1 MGAIFLSYA
10 REDRACAERLAR
22 VLGKAGHQVWWD
34 RHIQSGREFAAEI
47 ESQLEKADIVLV
59 AWSKHAGKSPW
70 VRDEAAIGRDRGR
83 LLPILVDGSEPPIGF
98 RQFQALDLAGWKGR
112 PNDRRTKALI
122 GAIDTILSGEA
133 PDLTHPGRRFA
144 WLDDKRLWAMA
155 AVLGLI
161 LAVAVSLFI
170 LRPGQAE
177 AEPASLAVLP
187 FKNMSAGDPYFAE
200 GVAEEI
206 ANQLGREPQ
215 FKVAGR
221 TSSALFKD
229 AADFRDVGRRLH
241 VAYVLEGSVRSAGD
255 QVRVVVSLVD
265 TREGTRMWSQDFRGK
280 LDDIFAIQDR
290 IGQQVAANVKRQLVP
305 AIAQSTIKTSGEVYS
320 LYVTARSLMHNRE
333 PAKLTAAIDLLTRVV
348 RLDPNYAPG
357 WARLAL
363 AQRLYAFYTD
373 QDESEAS
380 RAERIRYAERAV
392 ALAPRLADAHAILGL
407 FLSGT
412 LDAEE
417 SRRGRQELET
427 AVRLDPGDAEAW
439 YWLSDLRR
447 ADLDFAGALDAY
459 RRSARIDPFFFLV
472 GERMPPLAWDMG
484 HRDEATQFLKE
495 RIANHPDPFI
505 AQIARVQL
513 ADLQNDPSSAYA
525 YAKKARE
532 IALPDSRPIAEARMA
547 SILLQLGL
555 LDEAERFVP
564 PNLINMRR
572 GKLTFAKGPIEAF
585 PRPSDFWTFMEDG
598 PHLLP
603 RLLVKLGRSRELVA
617 LYDGAFSSPENMAS
631 RYSGPGF
638 VEMAPMLAIGLQ
650 QSGRVREGARI
661 LLLGD
666 AMCRRTF
673 QNNQPRIRF
682 RVSCSRLWAVLGQK
696 DLAINTLDRAVAD
709 GWRPEDGEYGLVT
722 DEPVYAV
729 LRNDPRMK
737 RIDAILAAEIVRERR
752 ELLAAGV

>member
-290 IGQQVAANVKRQLVP
+290 IGQ
-305 AIAQSTIKTSGEVYS
+305 
-320 LYVTARSLMHNRE
+320 
-333 PAKLTAAIDLLTRVV
+333 
-348 RLDPNYAPG
+348 
-357 WARLAL
+357 
-363 AQRLYAFYTD
+363 
-373 QDESEAS
+373 
-380 RAERIRYAERAV
+380 
-392 ALAPRLADAHAILGL
+392 
-407 FLSGT
+407 
-412 LDAEE
+412 
-417 SRRGRQELET
+417 
-427 AVRLDPGDAEAW
+427 
-439 YWLSDLRR
+439 
-447 ADLDFAGALDAY
+447 
-459 RRSARIDPFFFLV
+459 
-472 GERMPPLAWDMG
+472 
-484 HRDEATQFLKE
+484 
-495 RIANHPDPFI
+495 
-505 AQIARVQL
+505 
-513 ADLQNDPSSAYA
+513 
-525 YAKKARE
+525 
-532 IALPDSRPIAEARMA
+532 
-547 SILLQLGL
+547 
-555 LDEAERFVP
+555 
-564 PNLINMRR
+564 
-572 GKLTFAKGPIEAF
+572 
-585 PRPSDFWTFMEDG
+585 
-598 PHLLP
+598 
-603 RLLVKLGRSRELVA
+603 
-617 LYDGAFSSPENMAS
+617 
-631 RYSGPGF
+631 
-638 VEMAPMLAIGLQ
+638 
-650 QSGRVREGARI
+650 
-661 LLLGD
+661 
-666 AMCRRTF
+666 
-673 QNNQPRIRF
+673 
-682 RVSCSRLWAVLGQK
+682 
-696 DLAINTLDRAVAD
+696 
-709 GWRPEDGEYGLVT
+709 
-722 DEPVYAV
+722 
-729 LRNDPRMK
+729 
-737 RIDAILAAEIVRERR
+737 
-752 ELLAAGV
+752 